1 MNGVDA
7 HQQGNAQA
15 GLRRQHLQLMR
26 LFAGKD
32 VQEGAHLA
40 IADALGQFGIAQVL
54 VGGIDV
60 FVRRALIRRNIART
74 HILAH
79 LADLL
84 FQRHLLQ

>member
-1 MNGVDA
+1 MEARPTGIHRAACAQAVAVNGVDA

-32 VQEGAHLA
+32 VQESSHLA

-60 FVRRALIRRNIART
+60 FVR
-74 HILAH
+74 
-79 LADLL
+79 
-84 FQRHLLQ
+84 